1 MMKFDVIAD
10 WALNKFCNFSCPYC
24 YVSMKDRRDKAY
36 KGSDAQKIVDSF
48 NSSGKIWLV
57 HMSGGEPFF
66 HPDFIGLCKGLTE
79 KHCISVNTN
88 LSNRLVYDFCER
100 IDPQKVSFVHCS
112 LHITERE
119 NQNLVN
125 DFIEKVRVLEQA
137 KHNVFITQVMW
148 PPVVDR
154 FNQISEF
161 FKKHG
166 LLVRPKL
173 FRGYHKWK
181 EYPESYSDRE
191 KSTILNFMKVIE
203 EADGQQDK
211 VKVHINPDLDKRWI
225 NGYISFRGRP
235 CLAGVKFVAI
245 DFNGN
250 IKRCQSD
257 PTNLGNIYRG
267 EFNLLENAYRCKA
280 RICGCPYYG
289 FNFASGKHEI
299 VNNRIPLFI
308 RKTFRRK

>member
-1 MMKFDVIAD
+1 
-10 WALNKFCNFSCPYC
+10 
-24 YVSMKDRRDKAY
+24 MKDRREIAY
-36 KGSDAQKIVDSF
+36 KGNDAQEIINAF

-79 KHCISVNTN
+79 QHYISVNTN
-88 LSNRLVYDFCER
+88 LSSRLVYDFCEH
-100 IDPQKVSFVHCS
+100 IDPKKVSFVHCS

-137 KHNVFITQVMW
+137 KYNVFITQVMW

-154 FNQISEF
+154 FKQISEF
-161 FKKHG
+161 FKKQG

-173 FRGYHKWK
+173 FRGYYKWK
-181 EYPESYSDRE
+181 EYPESYSNRE
-191 KSTILNFMKVIE
+191 KSAILHFMKVIE

-211 VKVHINPDLDKRWI
+211 VTGHINPDLDKRWI
-225 NGYISFRGRP
+225 NGYVSFRGRP

-245 DFNGN
+245 DVNGN

-257 PTNLGNIYRG
+257 PTKLGNIYRG
-267 EFNLLENAYRCKA
+267 EFNFFENAHRCKVK
-280 RICGCPYYG
+280 ICGCPYYG
-289 FNFASGKHEI
+289 FIFTSGKYEI
-299 VNNRIPLFI
+299 VKNRIPLFI